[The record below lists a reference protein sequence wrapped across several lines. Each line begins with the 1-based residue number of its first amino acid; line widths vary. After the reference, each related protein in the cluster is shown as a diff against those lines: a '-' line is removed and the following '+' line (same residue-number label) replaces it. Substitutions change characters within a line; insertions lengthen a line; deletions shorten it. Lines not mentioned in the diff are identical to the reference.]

1 MNINDNNR
9 SKTKRLK
16 IKLKLIKWS
25 YEIQEAIVSHPNK
38 RLIFSDNV

>member
-1 MNINDNNR
+1 MIIMNR
-9 SKTKRLK
+9 PKPKRLK

-25 YEIQEAIVSHPNK
+25 YEIQEAIASNPNK